1 MKRNIITI
9 MLMAMLGMVSM
20 QSCEKEKGANV
31 TNISAAVSFL
41 DIFWSAF
48 LPLTVEQH
56 KSKKTKV
63 IK

>member
-9 MLMAMLGMVSM
+9 MLMAMLGIVSM

-48 LPLTVEQH
+48 LPLTMD
-56 KSKKTKV
+56 S
-63 IK
+63 IKAKRQRS

>member
-1 MKRNIITI
+1 MKINIITI

-48 LPLTVEQH
+48 LPLTMD
-56 KSKKTKV
+56 S
-63 IK
+63 IKAKRQRS

>member
-48 LPLTVEQH
+48 LPLTMDG
-56 KSKKTKV
+56 
-63 IK
+63 IKAKRQRS

>member
-41 DIFWSAF
+41 DIFWYAF
-48 LPLTVEQH
+48 LPLTMD
-56 KSKKTKV
+56 S
-63 IK
+63 IKAKRQRS

>member
-48 LPLTVEQH
+48 LPLTMD
-56 KSKKTKV
+56 S
-63 IK
+63 IKAKRQMS